1 MKASSVAVVRYVF
14 PVIGKL
20 VPAAKLG
27 VSETVSSLALTT
39 RTQRS
44 TLLLGLNFVKS
55 KSPQYSVPV
64 VSILKISPKPK
75 AWNGKRTI
83 RARPKRR
90 SEERR
95 VGKEERERRAWRERK
110 KR

>member
-1 MKASSVAVVRYVF
+1 MKAAAVAVVRYVF

-64 VSILKISPKPK
+64 ESLF
-75 AWNGKRTI
+75 
-83 RARPKRR
+83 
-90 SEERR
+90 
-95 VGKEERERRAWRERK
+95 
-110 KR
+110 

>member
-1 MKASSVAVVRYVF
+1 MKAAAVAVVRYVF

-44 TLLLGLNFVKS
+44 TLLLGVDPVWFDHQMADIEREWLLINSVFRPRMVEALRSDGSQRTPEEIWREIS
-55 KSPQYSVPV
+55 KS
-64 VSILKISPKPK
+64 
-75 AWNGKRTI
+75 G
-83 RARPKRR
+83 
-90 SEERR
+90 
-95 VGKEERERRAWRERK
+95 
-110 KR
+110 

>member
-1 MKASSVAVVRYVF
+1 MKVAVVAVVRYVF
-14 PVIGKL
+14 LVIGKL

-83 RARPKRR
+83 RAGR
-90 SEERR
+90 
-95 VGKEERERRAWRERK
+95 KETASWFHAPRNL
-110 KR
+110 

>member
-1 MKASSVAVVRYVF
+1 MKAAARYVF

-44 TLLLGLNFVKS
+44 TLLFGVELRKVEIPAVLRSRSLYFEDLAETEGLE
-55 KSPQYSVPV
+55 
-64 VSILKISPKPK
+64 
-75 AWNGKRTI
+75 W
-83 RARPKRR
+83 
-90 SEERR
+90 
-95 VGKEERERRAWRERK
+95 
-110 KR
+110 